1 MKLVILVVGVLIII
15 VGFILNGATMT
26 IARSNSA
33 MSVTGLLVFCL
44 GASLYFIAGPVSR
57 DEEQKWRFNPNF
69 AWFALYLVLSVS
81 SVGWIWLLLR

>member
-1 MKLVILVVGVLIII
+1 MKLVILVVGALIVL
-15 VGFILNGATMT
+15 VGLIQNGATMT

-33 MSVTGLLVFCL
+33 MSVTGLGVFCL
-44 GASLYFIAGPVSR
+44 GASLYFMAWPVSR
-57 DEEQKWRFNPNF
+57 DEEQNRRFNPNF